1 MNNGKRD
8 KHIEQERERED
19 KEKRERW
26 VLSQIRVRRI
36 KGASEKKT

>member
-8 KHIEQERERED
+8 KHTEQERED

>member
-1 MNNGKRD
+1 MGRETNIQSK
-8 KHIEQERERED
+8 RERED